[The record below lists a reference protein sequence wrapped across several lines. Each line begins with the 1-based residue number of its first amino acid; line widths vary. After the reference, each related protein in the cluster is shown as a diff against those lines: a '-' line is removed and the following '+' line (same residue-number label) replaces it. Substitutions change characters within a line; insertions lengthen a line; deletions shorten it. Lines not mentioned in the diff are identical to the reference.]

1 MRILHTSDWH
11 LGIHHGA
18 VSRGPD
24 HDHFLAWL
32 LEVLEEQAID
42 ALIVAGDVFDAL
54 QPSSGALRR
63 YYRFLADVA
72 GTGVPQV
79 VVVGGNHDSASRLDA
94 PSEVLEALKVHVV
107 GGIDSTEASWAR
119 CLVPLVDRKG
129 EVGAVAL
136 AVPYV
141 HEYRLGVRTTDPD
154 AAVVRAAYRDRFG
167 QVYRWLADQALA
179 RHPGLPLVATGH
191 LTLGTGARREDYPH
205 AIHQVGSLEGLP
217 LELIDPRIQYTAL
230 GHIHRAYPV
239 DEARRIWYS
248 GSPVAFS
255 LPEAA
260 VGRRVLLVDLDPD
273 PAEAPVV
280 TPLAVP
286 TPRGLREVRGAPGE
300 LLDALRDLTW
310 EEPLPPLVFARVVAD
325 ELPPGLPSSIHE
337 ALETFAEGARP
348 TLVELRQ
355 ERATPLG
362 TSEGEEELPPLGD
375 LRPHEVFRR
384 LCEARG
390 RSDLEALDTAF
401 GTLSCT
407 SDEDFQALLAE
418 VRSHA

>member
-1 MRILHTSDWH
+1 M
-11 LGIHHGA
+11 
-18 VSRGPD
+18 
-24 HDHFLAWL
+24 
-32 LEVLEEQAID
+32 
-42 ALIVAGDVFDAL
+42 
-54 QPSSGALRR
+54 
-63 YYRFLADVA
+63 
-72 GTGVPQV
+72 
-79 VVVGGNHDSASRLDA
+79 
-94 PSEVLEALKVHVV
+94 
-107 GGIDSTEASWAR
+107 
-119 CLVPLVDRKG
+119 
-129 EVGAVAL
+129 
-136 AVPYV
+136 
-141 HEYRLGVRTTDPD
+141 
-154 AAVVRAAYRDRFG
+154 
-167 QVYRWLADQALA
+167 
-179 RHPGLPLVATGH
+179 
-191 LTLGTGARREDYPH
+191 
-205 AIHQVGSLEGLP
+205 
-217 LELIDPRIQYTAL
+217 
-230 GHIHRAYPV
+230 
-239 DEARRIWYS
+239 
-248 GSPVAFS
+248 
-255 LPEAA
+255 
-260 VGRRVLLVDLDPD
+260 GRRVLLVDLDPD

-300 LLDALRDLTW
+300 LLDELRDLTW